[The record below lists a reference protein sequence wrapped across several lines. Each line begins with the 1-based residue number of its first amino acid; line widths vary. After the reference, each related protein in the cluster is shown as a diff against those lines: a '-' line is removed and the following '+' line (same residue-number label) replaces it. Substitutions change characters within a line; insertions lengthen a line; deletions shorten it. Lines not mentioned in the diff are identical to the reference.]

1 MSFDLVF
8 LMLAAPIALA
18 FLVILPFDII
28 SVLRGRGSIF
38 DPPSIVVLN
47 AQMDFM
53 NTTIKTIAA
62 RKKDWV
68 DNEHGL
74 DTSAEKG

>member
-28 SVLRGRGSIF
+28 SALRGRGSIF
-38 DPPSIVVLN
+38 DPPAIVILN
-47 AQMDFM
+47 AQMDIM
-53 NTTIKTIAA
+53 NGAFEAIAA
-62 RKKDWV
+62 RKKTEADKA
-68 DNEHGL
+68 NGGGE
-74 DTSAEKG
+74 